1 MTIDLNKI
9 RVYWENYGAD
19 KGGMSDG
26 GEDQQKP
33 GKPPY

>member
-9 RVYWENYGAD
+9 RVYGENYGTD
-19 KGGMSDG
+19 KEGMSDD
-26 GEDQQKP
+26 GEDQRKP